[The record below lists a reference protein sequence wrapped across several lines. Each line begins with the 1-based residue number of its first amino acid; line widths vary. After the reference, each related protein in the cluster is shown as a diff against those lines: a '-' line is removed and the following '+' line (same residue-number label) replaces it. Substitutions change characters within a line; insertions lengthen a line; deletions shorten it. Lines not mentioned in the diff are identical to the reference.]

1 MSERRAA
8 LPGVD
13 PAKAGARGRCPR
25 CGAGRLFGGFLKL
38 RPSCTE
44 CGLDYGFADSGDGP
58 AAFVILIVGIVVIGL
73 ALWLEVSVSPP
84 FWVHLVLWLPL
95 TVLLSLPLMRL
106 FKGMLIGVQYRTR
119 AAQGR
124 LDG

>member
-1 MSERRAA
+1 MGDRPKS

-13 PAKAGARGRCPR
+13 PARAAARGRCPR
-25 CGAGRLFGGFLKL
+25 CGEGRLFAGFLKL
-38 RPSCTE
+38 RPSCSE

-58 AAFVILIVGIVVIGL
+58 AVFVILIVGIVVIGL
-73 ALWLEVSVSPP
+73 ALWLEVTAAPP
-84 FWVHLVLWLPL
+84 IWVHLILWLPL

-106 FKGMLIGVQYRTR
+106 IKGMLIGQQFRTR